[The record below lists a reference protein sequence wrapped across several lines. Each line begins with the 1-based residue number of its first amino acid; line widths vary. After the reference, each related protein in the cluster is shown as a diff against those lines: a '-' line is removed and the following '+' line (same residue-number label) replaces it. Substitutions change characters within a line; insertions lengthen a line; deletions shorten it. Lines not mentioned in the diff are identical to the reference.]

1 MLENRNSVKIS
12 DMPNEIRSVSIG
24 AFDMIADFWDL
35 GECYC
40 WKTFFWLIPFIP
52 LFCYSWKIK
61 IPELLWNSGIY
72 IVLLSLKVV
81 PPGIEPGTQGFSVLC
96 STNWAMA
103 PCLIA
108 VAKVVKLLESARL
121 PVIKNTD
128 KKLVCLL
135 SVLYE
140 LKIFLLLTGI
150 FYLSSFSGFQPW
162 AFSSNSCPSRV
173 IKAQPSSGLVICPM
187 RRIPSICETFSWSA
201 IGTVKRSS

>member
-1 MLENRNSVKIS
+1 MGHFQILESARICVLEYKRKPIEMTEFQWVPRNYRIDSGATRNRTGDTRI
-12 DMPNEIRSVSIG
+12 
-24 AFDMIADFWDL
+24 
-35 GECYC
+35 
-40 WKTFFWLIPFIP
+40 
-52 LFCYSWKIK
+52 
-61 IPELLWNSGIY
+61 
-72 IVLLSLKVV
+72 
-81 PPGIEPGTQGFSVLC
+81 
-96 STNWAMA
+96 
-103 PCLIA
+103 
-108 VAKVVKLLESARL
+108 LESARL

>member
-1 MLENRNSVKIS
+1 MILENRNSVKIS

-81 PPGIEPGTQGFSVLC
+81 PPGIEHLKFFVFKVLIN
-96 STNWAMA
+96 STKSYIVKIKTIELAIF
-103 PCLIA
+103 LISIISIFIA
-108 VAKVVKLLESARL
+108 V
-121 PVIKNTD
+121 
-128 KKLVCLL
+128 
-135 SVLYE
+135 
-140 LKIFLLLTGI
+140 IFLTVQRYGKGSI
-150 FYLSSFSGFQPW
+150 P
-162 AFSSNSCPSRV
+162 SNSIG
-173 IKAQPSSGLVICPM
+173 IKLQKTL
-187 RRIPSICETFSWSA
+187 
-201 IGTVKRSS
+201 